1 MVSLQLK
8 LHFCAKFRKYRVKH
22 YGSYA
27 VHNVFICCTA
37 AHSWPSEEVFCAV
50 CFVYCLLI
58 IPTPSTTLAAR
69 DIRRPLYSFSPT
81 SSSSTTSDLYSQWHQ
96 KHGPHKANENIALST
111 KVWATTLLANAR
123 ESRKRMMPTNVAI
136 FATTR
141 DTP

>member
-22 YGSYA
+22 YGWYA

-58 IPTPSTTLAAR
+58 NQ
-69 DIRRPLYSFSPT
+69 RRKPGQCNVCDHDWILFC
-81 SSSSTTSDLYSQWHQ
+81 Q
-96 KHGPHKANENIALST
+96 
-111 KVWATTLLANAR
+111 
-123 ESRKRMMPTNVAI
+123 RKLVQ
-136 FATTR
+136 
-141 DTP
+141 